1 MKKYFIVFFLMLV
14 SLSSAAQTYSKELK
28 KSAKNGDIVAQRDL
42 GLAYYNGNGIKQDK
56 KEAYHWL
63 LLSAL
68 EEDALSTYHLGTIHE
83 KDQEFIFSIEDDI
96 IKWVRKEIDNKAH
109 SSKANYFYNTIYNIS
124 KDRELFLS
132 YWVLQN
138 SNEEI
143 SQLLYEKAARSNND
157 EILLLLGK
165 KFQWKNPTKAVEYY
179 KRSAELGNVE
189 GQYQIGRAYLY
200 GNGVQKNNAQA
211 RLWLEKAANNGHQQA
226 IVQVT
231 KIKKE
236 EEAARLAAIEKA
248 RQDSIVSERQRQLA
262 EEKRKQ
268 DSIDVAAGKKLP
280 SYSQYI
286 EGCHSFTYERDPN
299 SGVGLYKFFEESD
312 ASEFRALSA
321 NDLFAYFGKKN
332 MDDLDKAVYVKSSQ
346 YKADMQS
353 FQQKRNKK
361 FAILTPFVYK
371 DMPKFYADGFAPY
384 FQSTWSKSNFKNFIE
399 IYDIIIPIKPT
410 CFRDNRYFFKC
421 NDTEKLVDLRSRK
434 DDLYFLIIVK
444 PGAKVVHSYGVFDGK
459 PWYATLA
466 SPVSLYLV
474 DCKTKETLLDLTS
487 CLRKVN
493 IATEKQTLEGLAK
506 RDLQKKKREIGTYH
520 KTPRIE
526 RCPICYGSGSLSSN
540 GERCS
545 LCKGSGTI
553 DKHYY

>member
-14 SLSSAAQTYSKELK
+14 SLSSAAQTYSKELEKAAK
-28 KSAKNGDIVAQRDL
+28 KGDIVAQRDL

-68 EEDALSTYHLGTIHE
+68 EDDALSTYHLATIHE
-83 KDQEFIFSIEDDI
+83 NDREFIFSIRDDI
-96 IKWVRKEIDNKAH
+96 IKWVKKETHNKAH
-109 SSKANYFYNTIYNIS
+109 SLKADYFYNTVYDIYKYIN
-124 KDRELFLS
+124 LFTDS
-132 YWVLQN
+132 RFWTYRN
-138 SNEEI
+138 SDEEI

-157 EILLLLGK
+157 EVLLLLGN
-165 KFQWKNPTKAVEYY
+165 KFQRTNLSKAVEYY

-189 GQYQIGRAYLY
+189 GQYQIGRAYLC
-200 GNGVQKNNAQA
+200 GNGVPKNNAQA

-226 IVQVT
+226 IAQVT
-231 KIKKE
+231 RIKKE

-299 SGVGLYKFFEESD
+299 NWAYRFFEESD

-321 NDLFAYFGKKN
+321 NDLFAYLGKKN

-346 YKADMQS
+346 YKEDMQS
-353 FQQKRNKK
+353 FQQKRNEK
-361 FAILTPFVYK
+361 FALFTPTSGL
-371 DMPKFYADGFAPY
+371 KFYADEFSTY
-384 FQSTWSKSNFKNFIE
+384 FPTAWSKSNFKNFIE
-399 IYDIIIPIKPT
+399 INDIIIPIKPT
-410 CFRDNRYFFKC
+410 CPRNGQYFFKC
-421 NDTEKLVDLRSRK
+421 SDTEKLVDIRSRK

-444 PGAKVVHSYGVFDGK
+444 PGAKVVKSYSVFTGK
-459 PWYATLA
+459 PWDYATLA

-474 DCKTKETLLDLTS
+474 DCNTKETLLDLTN

-506 RDLQKKKREIGTYH
+506 RDLQKEKRERGTYH

-526 RCPICYGSGSLSSN
+526 RC
-540 GERCS
+540 S
-545 LCKGSGTI
+545 LCKGSGRLSYNGKRCSLCNGSGTI
-553 DKHYY
+553 DNHYY

>member
-1 MKKYFIVFFLMLV
+1 MLV

-68 EEDALSTYHLGTIHE
+68 EDDALSTYHLATIHE
-83 KDQEFIFSIEDDI
+83 NDSRFVDSIEDDI
-96 IKWVRKEIDNKAH
+96 IKWVKKETHNKAH
-109 SSKANYFYNTIYNIS
+109 SLKADYFYNTVYDIY
-124 KDRELFLS
+124 
-132 YWVLQN
+132 YWTYRN
-138 SNEEI
+138 SNEKI

-157 EILLLLGK
+157 EVLLLLGNI
-165 KFQWKNPTKAVEYY
+165 FQRKNPTKAVEYY

-226 IVQVT
+226 IAQVT
-231 KIKKE
+231 RIKEE

-371 DMPKFYADGFAPY
+371 DMPKFYADGFAPC
-384 FQSTWSKSNFKNFIE
+384 FDGRIRSNFKNFIE
-399 IYDIIIPIKPT
+399 INDIIIPIKPT

-434 DDLYFLIIVK
+434 NDLYFLIIVK
-444 PGAKVVHSYGVFDGK
+444 PGAKVVKSYGVFSGK
-459 PWYATLA
+459 PWDYATLA

-506 RDLQKKKREIGTYH
+506 RDLQKEKKERGTYH

-526 RCPICYGSGSLSSN
+526 RCPLCYGSGRLSYN
-540 GERCS
+540 GQRCS

>member
-28 KSAKNGDIVAQRDL
+28 KSAKKGDIVAQRDL

-68 EEDALSTYHLGTIHE
+68 EDDALSTYHLATIHE
-83 KDQEFIFSIEDDI
+83 NDSRFFDSIEDDI

-109 SSKANYFYNTIYNIS
+109 SSEANYFYNTIYNIS

-132 YWVLQN
+132 FWVLQN
-138 SNEEI
+138 SNEKI

-157 EILLLLGK
+157 EVLLLLGNK
-165 KFQWKNPTKAVEYY
+165 YQWKNPTKAVEYY

-286 EGCHSFTYERDPN
+286 EGCHSFTYV
-299 SGVGLYKFFEESD
+299 VGAYKFFEESD

-346 YKADMQS
+346 YKEDMQS
-353 FQQKRNKK
+353 FQQKRNEK
-361 FAILTPFVYK
+361 FAIFTPFVYE

-384 FQSTWSKSNFKNFIE
+384 FQSTWNKSNFKNFIE

-421 NDTEKLVDLRSRK
+421 DDTEKLVDLRSRK

-444 PGAKVVHSYGVFDGK
+444 PGAKVVKSYSLYDGK
-459 PWYATLA
+459 PSDDVTLA
-466 SPVSLYLV
+466 SPVSLYVV

-506 RDLQKKKREIGTYH
+506 RDLQQKKKERGTYH

-526 RCPICYGSGSLSSN
+526 RCPLCYGSGRLSYN
-540 GERCS
+540 GQRCS

>member
-68 EEDALSTYHLGTIHE
+68 EDDALSTYHLATIHE
-83 KDQEFIFSIEDDI
+83 NDREFISSIRDDI
-96 IKWVRKEIDNKAH
+96 IKWVKKETHNKAH
-109 SSKANYFYNTIYNIS
+109 SLKADYFYDTVYDIYKYIN
-124 KDRELFLS
+124 LFTDS
-132 YWVLQN
+132 RFWTYRN
-138 SNEEI
+138 SDEKI
-143 SQLLYEKAARSNND
+143 SQLLYEEAARSNND
-157 EILLLLGK
+157 EVLLLLGN
-165 KFQWKNPTKAVEYY
+165 KFQRTNLSKAVEYY

-226 IVQVT
+226 IAQVT
-231 KIKKE
+231 RIKKE

-286 EGCHSFTYERDPN
+286 EGCHSFTYV
-299 SGVGLYKFFEESD
+299 VGAYKFFEESD

-321 NDLFAYFGKKN
+321 NDLFAYLGKEN
-332 MDDLDKAVYVKSSQ
+332 MDDLDKAVYVKSCQ
-346 YKADMQS
+346 YKEDMQS
-353 FQQKRNKK
+353 FQQKRNEK
-361 FAILTPFVYK
+361 FAIFTPFVYK
-371 DMPKFYADGFAPY
+371 DMPKFYGDGFAPY
-384 FQSTWSKSNFKNFIE
+384 FQSAWNKSNFKNFIE

-421 NDTEKLVDLRSRK
+421 NDTEKLVDLRSKK

-444 PGAKVVHSYGVFDGK
+444 PGAKVVKSYSLYDGK
-459 PWYATLA
+459 PSFDVTLA
-466 SPVSLYLV
+466 SPVSLYVV
-474 DCKTKETLLDLTS
+474 DCNTKETLLDLTS

-506 RDLQKKKREIGTYH
+506 RDLQKEKRERGTYH
-520 KTPRIE
+520 KIPRIE
-526 RCPICYGSGSLSSN
+526 RCPLCYGSGSLSYN

-553 DKHYY
+553 DNHYY

>member
-1 MKKYFIVFFLMLV
+1 MSELSFSKVVISNPFNL
-14 SLSSAAQTYSKELK
+14 SLANPMSVNSRQIEGDYSGIRLPMVISQDDSPVMNLKPYTKELERAA
-28 KSAKNGDIVAQRDL
+28 KS
-42 GLAYYNGNGIKQDK
+42 GN
-56 KEAYHWL
+56 
-63 LLSAL
+63 
-68 EEDALSTYHLGTIHE
+68 
-83 KDQEFIFSIEDDI
+83 
-96 IKWVRKEIDNKAH
+96 
-109 SSKANYFYNTIYNIS
+109 
-124 KDRELFLS
+124 
-132 YWVLQN
+132 
-138 SNEEI
+138 
-143 SQLLYEKAARSNND
+143 AAAMV
-157 EILLLLGK
+157 EVGK
-165 KFQWKNPTKAVEYY
+165 C
-179 KRSAELGNVE
+179 
-189 GQYQIGRAYLY
+189 YLY
-200 GNGVQKNNAQA
+200 GDGVQKNNAQA

-286 EGCHSFTYERDPN
+286 EGCHSFTYERDKKN
-299 SGVGLYKFFEESD
+299 WKYRFFEESD

-321 NDLFAYFGKKN
+321 NDLFAYLGKEN

-346 YKADMQS
+346 YKEDMQS
-353 FQQKRNKK
+353 FQQKRNEK
-361 FAILTPFVYK
+361 FAIFTPFVYE
-371 DMPKFYADGFAPY
+371 DMPKFYGDGFAPY
-384 FQSTWSKSNFKNFIE
+384 FRGRWRGTNFKNFIR

-410 CFRDNRYFFKC
+410 CFRDNQYFFKC

-444 PGAKVVHSYGVFDGK
+444 PGAEVVHSYSVFSGE
-459 PWYATLA
+459 PWFYATLA
-466 SPVSLYLV
+466 SPVSLYVV

-506 RDLQKKKREIGTYH
+506 RDLQKRKREINND
-520 KTPRIE
+520 
-526 RCPICYGSGSLSSN
+526 L
-540 GERCS
+540 
-545 LCKGSGTI
+545 
-553 DKHYY
+553 

>member
-1 MKKYFIVFFLMLV
+1 MLV

-68 EEDALSTYHLGTIHE
+68 EDDALSTYHLATIHE
-83 KDQEFIFSIEDDI
+83 NDREFIFSIHGDI
-96 IKWVRKEIDNKAH
+96 IKWVKKETHNKAH
-109 SSKANYFYNTIYNIS
+109 SLKADYFYNTIYNNKEINS
-124 KDRELFLS
+124 STESIYELIG
-132 YWVLQN
+132 N
-138 SNEEI
+138 SVDAAYINNEKI
-143 SQLLYEKAARSNND
+143 SQLLYEEAAMSNND
-157 EILLLLGK
+157 EVLLLLGN
-165 KFQWKNPTKAVEYY
+165 KFQRTNLSKAVEYY

-200 GNGVQKNNAQA
+200 GNGVQKNKAQA

-226 IVQVT
+226 IAQVT
-231 KIKKE
+231 EIKKE
-236 EEAARLAAIEKA
+236 EEAARLAAKEKA
-248 RQDSIVSERQRQLA
+248 RQDSIVSERIRQFA

-286 EGCHSFTYERDPN
+286 EGCHSFTYDKVPN
-299 SGVGLYKFFEESD
+299 SGDGSYKFFDKSD

-321 NDLFAYFGKKN
+321 NDLFAYLGKEN
-332 MDDLDKAVYVKSSQ
+332 MDDLDKTVYVKSSQ
-346 YKADMQS
+346 YKVDMQS
-353 FQQKRNKK
+353 FQQKRNGK

-371 DMPKFYADGFAPY
+371 DMPKFYGDGFAPY
-384 FQSTWSKSNFKNFIE
+384 FQSTWNKSNFKNFIE

-421 NDTEKLVDLRSRK
+421 DDTEKLVDLRSKK

-444 PGAKVVHSYGVFDGK
+444 PGAKVVKSYSLYDGK
-459 PWYATLA
+459 PSDDVTLA
-466 SPVSLYLV
+466 SPVSLYVV

-506 RDLQKKKREIGTYH
+506 RDLQKEKRERGTYH

-526 RCPICYGSGSLSSN
+526 RCPTCHGSGRLSYN
-540 GERCS
+540 GKRCS
-545 LCKGSGTI
+545 LCNGSGTI
-553 DKHYY
+553 DNHYY